1 MTIKKYSMV
10 FIINNGVTIQV
21 ELGLSVT
28 VEIMWINILKVKKIP
43 VLKFQWAFTH
53 VIWPLSIFFG
63 MLLVMTQCA
72 LDFY

>member
-1 MTIKKYSMV
+1 MSKNLGFNMTIKKYSMV

-43 VLKFQWAFTH
+43 VLKFQ
-53 VIWPLSIFFG
+53 
-63 MLLVMTQCA
+63 
-72 LDFY
+72 